1 MPITEPYVKEGTYR
15 REVLNS
21 SRRCLEISL
30 RYAVDVITEY
40 RQHCE

>member
-21 SRRCLEISL
+21 RRCLEISL
-30 RYAVDVITEY
+30 RYAVDG
-40 RQHCE
+40 